1 MSSSPATTRSPATS
15 VSRPKV
21 TARTLRVTGGLF
33 TPVLLGLIGLAWVAL
48 FLWEASP
55 YGRYLNHGNWTD
67 AGFAATICTVLPK
80 GEVLLPLTL
89 YAGGWL
95 LMSAAMMLPT
105 TLPLLTIFRR
115 MVEGQ
120 PDGGALVTLVISG
133 YLLAWAGFGVA
144 AHLLDVGVNLV
155 VRQVDWLVF
164 NGWALGAAVLTLAGV
179 FQFSGLKHQCLIRCR
194 APFSFVVSRW
204 HGTAP
209 RLEALRIGLD
219 HGVFC
224 VGCCWA
230 LMLLMFVVGTGSVG
244 WMLAL
249 GAVMALEKNIAG
261 DGWLTQHLGDV
272 IGVVLLAVA
281 LVITMTHVPI

>member
-1 MSSSPATTRSPATS
+1 MSSSRAITRLRATS
-15 VSRPKV
+15 VSRPEV
-21 TARTLRVTGGLF
+21 TAKTLRFTGRLF
-33 TPVLLGLIGLAWVAL
+33 APVMIGLIALAWLTL

-55 YGRYLNHGNWTD
+55 YGRYLNHGNWTE
-67 AGFAATICTVLPK
+67 AGFAATICTVLPE
-80 GEVLLPLTL
+80 GEILLPLML
-89 YAGGWL
+89 YAGGWM

-105 TLPLLTIFRR
+105 TLPLLAIFRR
-115 MVEGQ
+115 MVGGQ
-120 PDGGALVTLVISG
+120 QGRGNADHAGDRRLFAGVGGLRRGGTPAGCRRKPTRPSARLVRVQWLGARRGS
-133 YLLAWAGFGVA
+133 AG
-144 AHLLDVGVNLV
+144 L
-155 VRQVDWLVF
+155 
-164 NGWALGAAVLTLAGV
+164 GWA

-219 HGVFC
+219 HGIFC

-249 GAVMALEKNIAG
+249 GAVMALEKNVAG
-261 DGWLTQHLGDV
+261 DGWLVQHLGDI
-272 IGVVLLAVA
+272 IGAVLLSVA
-281 LVITMTHVPI
+281 LVITLTHVSL